1 MATLLA
7 PTPLVTM
14 PPDTRATLHARC
26 AAEYS
31 QQILNVVTDAS
42 QGIEQ
47 LDRVLDQL
55 PDAAEALRDNPLSQ
69 DVSAQWLSFVQ
80 QADAITAKLR
90 DGAAHIRKLQHY
102 GRSQLAMHEARLV
115 ELRLIDDG
123 VPPADEST
131 CNPDHDQESAA

>member
-14 PPDTRATLHARC
+14 PPDTRAALHARN
-26 AAEYS
+26 AQQYS
-31 QQILNVVTDAS
+31 RQIFDVIRDAS
-42 QGIEQ
+42 VGIEQ
-47 LDRVLDQL
+47 LERIMDQL
-55 PDAAEALRDNPLSQ
+55 PDAAEALRENPLSQ

-123 VPPADEST
+123 IPPADEST
-131 CNPDHDQESAA
+131 CNPDHDQEGAA